1 MAGATWI
8 DLLDPDE
15 KALHD
20 ALPDDIHESALELL
34 LAPAEHED
42 EPRPR
47 LQGQGDYVFGILLI
61 AVAVPDE
68 DRVFYQELDLV
79 LTKDT
84 IITVRKT
91 PDTGTVF
98 SLDRIRPTVRPD
110 DGPGM
115 IAYR

>member
-47 LQGQGDYVFGILLI
+47 LQGQGSYVFGILLV
-61 AVAVPDE
+61 AVAVPVE
-68 DRVFYQELDLV
+68 DRVFYQEIDLV
-79 LTKDT
+79 LTAT
-84 IITVRKT
+84 TVLTVRKT
-91 PDTGTVF
+91 PENGTPF
-98 SLDRIRPTVRPD
+98 SMERVKPAVKPTD
-110 DGPGM
+110 SAGM
-115 IAYR
+115 IA